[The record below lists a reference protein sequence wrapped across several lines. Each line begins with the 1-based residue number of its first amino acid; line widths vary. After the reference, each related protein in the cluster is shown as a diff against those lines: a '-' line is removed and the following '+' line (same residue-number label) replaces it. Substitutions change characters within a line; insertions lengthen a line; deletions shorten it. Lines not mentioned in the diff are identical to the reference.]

1 MSTAATIAFDKFQT
15 EANTAKRDELITE
28 HLYLVHTIAAHVRRS
43 VSVHIELDD
52 LIHAGTMGLFDAAS
66 KYRAEKEVTFSTY
79 AKHRIRGA
87 ILDSLRQLDWASRD
101 MRKRYKQVEAVTREL
116 TVQLKREPTE
126 TEVANAMGL
135 DARRWQSL
143 MVDFRNMAYA
153 AASQTRVERDD
164 EQPLKEAPCA
174 PAQYPDQVFARVEMH
189 RKLQSIIQTL
199 PERHQRVITMYYEG
213 DLSMKEIGNA
223 LGVNESRISQIHK
236 SALVRMQNVLA
247 GNGISSSDAF
257 AA

>member
-1 MSTAATIAFDKFQT
+1 
-15 EANTAKRDELITE
+15 
-28 HLYLVHTIAAHVRRS
+28 LVHTIAAHVRRS

-116 TVQLKREPTE
+116 TLQLKREPTE
-126 TEVANAMGL
+126 AEIASAMGF

-143 MVDFRNMAYA
+143 MVDFRNMAHA
-153 AASQTRVERDD
+153 AASQARVERDD
-164 EQPLKEAPCA
+164 EQPMREAPCA
-174 PAQYPDQVFARVEMH
+174 PTHYPDQLFARAEM
-189 RKLQSIIQTL
+189 RSKLESVIQVL
-199 PERHQRVITMYYEG
+199 PERHQQVIKLYYEG
-213 DLSMKEIGNA
+213 DLSMKEIGSV
-223 LGVNESRISQIHK
+223 LGVNESRVSQIHK
-236 SALVRMQNVLA
+236 SALVKMQGVLA
-247 GNGISSSDAF
+247 GSGISSSTAF